1 MVIEVWQTIAI
12 LCLGCFCVL
21 WVASREQRKSIAQRR
36 GLLDQACNILEGTRF
51 SYAADGHPVVFGRMV
66 DGTPV
71 KLEVITDTLIT
82 RRLPQLWLRVTLFQ
96 DLPALPSL
104 GLIARP
110 TGAEFYS
117 VVHDFTDWIAPPPS
131 DVPALMRGN
140 AGSDDA
146 CWEGLRQGI
155 VNFTADN
162 TVKELVVGANFV
174 RIVIQAAQ
182 GEPASHLLLRQA
194 RFSIQAIAVSGLRK
208 ALGVAGDLREL
219 ASGSHVRQ
227 AG

>member
-1 MVIEVWQTIAI
+1 MVWQTIVI
-12 LCLGCFCVL
+12 LCIGCFCVL
-21 WVASREQRKSIAQRR
+21 WVASREQRKSMTQRR
-36 GLLDQACNILEGTRF
+36 GLLDQAGDLLDDARF
-51 SYAADGHPVVFGRMV
+51 THAADGHPIVLGRMA

-104 GLIARP
+104 GLLARP

-140 AGSDDA
+140 AGSEDA
-146 CWEGLRQGI
+146 CWEGLRRGI
-155 VNFTADN
+155 VGFTADK
-162 TVKELVVGANFV
+162 TVKELVVGADFV
-174 RIVIQAAQ
+174 RIVVQAAQ

-194 RFSIQAIAVSGLRK
+194 RFSIQAIAVSGLQK
-208 ALGVAGDLREL
+208 ALGVAVDLREL
-219 ASGSHVRQ
+219 ASGSTIRQ